1 MAPMNA
7 PNVNDPRALDLSGLG
22 SAAAA
27 SPAPAAGGTFVVEAD
42 DRTFEAVVA
51 RSMQHPVVLEL
62 YSPRANAEAL
72 SADLVDLANAAGGR
86 YLLVR
91 LNVDASPAVA
101 GALGVTA
108 VPMVVG
114 VLGGQLV
121 PLFQGTREKAD
132 AEAVIAQLLQAAVA
146 NGIVGRAT
154 PVTSA
159 DAGADADAS
168 PAPDPRFAEADAAL
182 QAGDFERAVAE
193 FDAILAQ
200 APADAEALAGRAQAR
215 LLVRLQGYE
224 LDAVVAAADAPGADG
239 QLAMADVELANG
251 HPEAAFAR
259 LLEVV
264 RAGGDSREVA
274 RLRLLELF
282 EAVGPQDP
290 AVLAA
295 RRGLM
300 SALF

>member
-7 PNVNDPRALDLSGLG
+7 PNVNDPRALDLSALG
-22 SAAAA
+22 AAA
-27 SPAPAAGGTFVVEAD
+27 SASAAPSPGATFVVEAD

-62 YSPRANAEAL
+62 YSPRANAQAL

-132 AEAVIAQLLQAAVA
+132 VEAVIAQLLQAAVA

-154 PVTSA
+154 PVTAA
-159 DAGADADAS
+159 DAGADADAA

-193 FDAILAQ
+193 FDTILAQ

-259 LLEVV
+259 LLDVV
-264 RAGGDSREVA
+264 RAGGDSREPA